1 MAAPSLQVSPPPP
14 AVTARLPDG
23 IASATV
29 DGHLDIFATQ
39 LVSLLE
45 LLDNTTK
52 ASSPGCVPAGSP
64 DPSGQWTTGSTTDAA
79 ADGPDRPSPV
89 RSATP
94 NSRPAEVELA
104 HRIAGDG
111 GQLGF
116 MALSAAARRY
126 EAVWHQDRTQLPQA
140 AAVLREMAENA
151 LQALGQR
158 RDFMRRAAMSSA
170 KLP

>member
-1 MAAPSLQVSPPPP
+1 
-14 AVTARLPDG
+14 
-23 IASATV
+23 V
-29 DGHLDIFATQ
+29 D
-39 LVSLLE
+39 
-45 LLDNTTK
+45 
-52 ASSPGCVPAGSP
+52 
-64 DPSGQWTTGSTTDAA
+64 
-79 ADGPDRPSPV
+79 
-89 RSATP
+89 
-94 NSRPAEVELA
+94 LA

-126 EAVWHQDRTQLPQA
+126 EAAWHQDLTHLPQA
-140 AAVLREMAENA
+140 AAALRDMAENA